1 VSLSTSLVIP
11 AKAGTHEHGAVQ
23 VLGRRRSWAP
33 AFAGVTPVVLTPV
46 GLAPLLAAC
55 QQATAPAN
63 NQAAA
68 PVPQKAAPE
77 SDVGAAQRLV
87 RARLG
92 GGADV
97 QFQAVHRSAS
107 DGVPIV
113 CGTYQQG
120 GRTQRYIVVNGEEAF
135 VEPQMQPGE
144 MDRANAE
151 FCGEGHDNR
160 PPPATPAPGNAQ

>member
-1 VSLSTSLVIP
+1 VRGLDLHPVIP
-11 AKAGTHEHGAVQ
+11 AKAGTHEHGVAGFS
-23 VLGRRRSWAP
+23 GRRRSWAP
-33 AFAGVTPVVLTPV
+33 AFAGVTPLA
-46 GLAPLLAAC
+46 LAPFLAAC

-68 PVPQKAAPE
+68 PVPQKAAAE
-77 SDVGAAQRLV
+77 SDVSAAQRLV

-92 GGADV
+92 GGGDV
-97 QFQAVHRSAS
+97 QFRDVHRSAS

-113 CGTYQQG
+113 CGTYAQG
-120 GRTQRYIVVNGEEAF
+120 GRTQRYIVVNGEDAF

-160 PPPATPAPGNAQ
+160 PPPATPAPAPGNAQ